1 MEKISFYVAGPFFN
15 DEQLSSLE
23 TIEALLDKHG
33 FSMFRP
39 RIDAGK
45 LDAHPTKENMKDVF
59 MTDINAIDNCSY
71 VLADITYRD
80 TGTCFEIGYAFSRHI
95 PVILFCNEEK
105 GSKMNLMLAASC
117 HKNFT
122 SLLELDKYLTAIETV
137 LTIGQELPGD
147 VE

>member
-23 TIEALLDKHG
+23 TIETLLDKHG

-45 LDAHPTKENMKDVF
+45 LDAHPTKENMKKVF
-59 MTDINAIDNCSY
+59 MSDINAIDNCSY

-105 GSKMNLMLAASC
+105 GSKMNLMLAASS

-147 VE
+147 IE

>member
-1 MEKISFYVAGPFFN
+1 MEKTRFYIAGPFFN

-23 TIEALLDKHG
+23 MIETLLDKHG

-45 LDAHPTKENMKDVF
+45 LDVHPTKENMKKVF
-59 MTDINAIDNCSY
+59 MTDIKAIDHCTY

-80 TGTCFEIGYAFSRHI
+80 TGTSFEIGYAFAHHI

-122 SLLELDKYLTAIETV
+122 SLLELDRYLVALETV

-147 VE
+147 IE